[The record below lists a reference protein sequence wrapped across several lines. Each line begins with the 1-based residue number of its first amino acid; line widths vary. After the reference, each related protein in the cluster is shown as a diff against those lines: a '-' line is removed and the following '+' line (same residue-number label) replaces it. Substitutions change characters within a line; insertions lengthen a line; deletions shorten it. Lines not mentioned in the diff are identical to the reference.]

1 MTTQDTTYN
10 GWTNRETWA
19 MGLWIDN
26 EYGWR
31 TDVDAMAGALLND
44 GWDSIPDWIET
55 QTQAFGYLQYRLSDQ
70 IKEYMEAMFDIDE
83 GLMEPRQI
91 IALLHDI
98 GSLYR
103 VNYQEIAVHCMF
115 AALER
120 NDMLGN
126 VLIEAINEYRLE
138 TAKS

>member
-19 MGLWIDN
+19 MALWIGN
-26 EYGWR
+26 EYGWQ
-31 TDVDAMAGALLND
+31 TDVDAMADALLND
-44 GWDSIPDWIET
+44 EWDSIPDWIVS

-103 VNYQEIAVHCMF
+103 VNYQEIAVHYMF

-138 TAKS
+138 TAQA